1 MRLFIRL
8 TFQVTLILFIRRCDG
23 FMFSG
28 WLRST
33 TERNLLSS
41 VGQYRYQSYANN
53 DAATAVA
60 AGVNP
65 GFESKKD
72 TGKPNVRPVA
82 VVVTTPPHAS
92 SGAPTDKDII
102 AAFNNQRT
110 GISAPAPAPAKYD
123 KPWNLLDAVVV
134 HSIPSVVPP
143 TPISYVAFPAQN
155 LPYFYYRDGA
165 GAKVQPVQQNIASFA
180 TTPPVPEKTK
190 TVQVELN
197 YKDDTAV
204 EKIGENVVLN
214 GKVAS
219 TAADSGE
226 SSTTAASSIV
236 TPAGQQQYASPPL
249 SDSAAKLNLQ
259 NRPIKLLGSN
269 PLYTVPTNFT
279 FTPQVYYAPPLPPP
293 AADIQYVPYPFLKSP
308 LIAPFLY
315 RNVQR
320 AVSERWEISPSTA
333 AAASSSSSPP
343 LQVINNN
350 KPQKPICE
358 HCQLLPAAFP
368 NYPYVRIV
376 DANDKNVQR
385 PCAHESVSNPSTP
398 PPPPPTP
405 NLKSS
410 NLAYLFMPS

>member
-53 DAATAVA
+53 DAAAAVA
-60 AGVNP
+60 AGLNP
-65 GFESKKD
+65 RFESKKD
-72 TGKPNVRPVA
+72 TGKPNVESVA

-92 SGAPTDKDII
+92 SPPTDKDII

-110 GISAPAPAPAKYD
+110 GISAPAPAKYD
-123 KPWNLLDAVVV
+123 KPWNLFDAVVV

-143 TPISYVAFPAQN
+143 SPISYVAFPAQN

-197 YKDDTAV
+197 YKDDTVV

-214 GKVAS
+214 SKVAS

-226 SSTTAASSIV
+226 SSTTASSVV
-236 TPAGQQQYASPPL
+236 TPGQQQNASPAV
-249 SDSAAKLNLQ
+249 SDSTAKLNLQ

-279 FTPQVYYAPPLPPP
+279 FTPQVYYAPPAP
-293 AADIQYVPYPFLKSP
+293 ASDIQYVPWNPFLKSP

-320 AVSERWEISPSTA
+320 AVSERSEILPST
-333 AAASSSSSPP
+333 SSSPSPP
-343 LQVINNN
+343 LQVTNNN

-358 HCQLLPAAFP
+358 NCQLLPAAFP
-368 NYPYVRIV
+368 NYPYVRIFDV
-376 DANDKNVQR
+376 NEKNVQR